1 MMASLELS
9 VCFDE
14 LQDFRRWNKEL
25 EIIFESSYDG
35 IILSDEKGR
44 IFRANKSV
52 ERVSGG
58 IKPASIIGKT
68 AKQLEKEGI
77 ILSQTKKILGTDP
90 LTLTQKL
97 CTGVELFI
105 TSTRAF
111 DDNGNFMFHVATLRD
126 MTELNRLKREVE
138 ETRNLSAHY
147 QQELIQLR
155 DRVLQAEQVIV
166 RSDLMRQVC
175 ERALKVARTDTNV
188 LLTGPS
194 GSGKEVVAKM
204 IHKVSIRKKS
214 AFVQINCGAIPETLL
229 ESELFG
235 YNRGAFTGAN
245 KQGKIGLMEMAN
257 NGTIL
262 LDEIADLPLA
272 LQVKLLRAIQERV
285 IYRVGS
291 TSPTQLNVRIIA
303 ATNKNL
309 EEMVAEGTFRE
320 DLYYRLNV
328 IPIFVPPLKD
338 RREDVLP
345 MAFHFLERYNK
356 KHETYKSFSLEVCEL
371 LEEYDWPGNVRELEN
386 LVERMVVISDS
397 KILTVQCLPNYI
409 QAKCLQSF
417 TVNEN
422 TIMEGNKIIPLKQV
436 RDSVEREA
444 IKNALKN
451 CGSIRNAAKLLGV
464 DHSTIV
470 RKMKQLAIKQP

>member
-1 MMASLELS
+1 MTNLELS

-14 LQDFRRWNKEL
+14 LQEFRRWNKEL

-35 IILSDEKGR
+35 IILSDEKGNM
-44 IFRANKSV
+44 FRANKSV

-68 AKQLEKEGI
+68 PQQLEKEGI
-77 ILSQTKKILGTDP
+77 ILSQTKKILGKDP

-111 DDNGNFMFHVATLRD
+111 DDDGNFMFHVATLRD

-138 ETRNLSAHY
+138 ETKDLSARY
-147 QQELIQLR
+147 YQELIQLR
-155 DRVLQAEQVIV
+155 DRMLQVEQVIV

-175 ERALKVARTDTNV
+175 ERVLKVARTDTNV

-194 GSGKEVVAKM
+194 GAGKEVVAKM
-204 IHKVSIRKKS
+204 IHKMSIRKKC

-235 YNRGAFTGAN
+235 YDKGAFTGAN

-262 LDEIADLPLA
+262 LDEIGDLPLP

-285 IYRVGS
+285 IHRVGS
-291 TSPTQLNVRIIA
+291 ASPIQLDVRIIA

-309 EEMVAEGTFRE
+309 EDMVAEGKFRE

-328 IPIFVPPLKD
+328 IPIHVPPLKE
-338 RREDVLP
+338 RREDILP
-345 MAFHFLERYNK
+345 LAFHFLERYNK
-356 KHETYKSFSLEVCEL
+356 KHETYKSFSLKVCEL
-371 LEEYDWPGNVRELEN
+371 LEDYDWPGNVRELEN

-409 QAKCLQSF
+409 QAKCHQ
-417 TVNEN
+417 VIKINEN
-422 TIMEGNKIIPLKQV
+422 TMMDGDKIIPLKQV
-436 RDSVEREA
+436 RESVEREV
-444 IKNALKN
+444 IKNALKV

-470 RKMKQLAIKQP
+470 RKMNQLDIKQT

>member
-1 MMASLELS
+1 MAF
-9 VCFDE
+9 VYFDE
-14 LQDFRRWNKEL
+14 LQKCRNWNKEL

-35 IILSDEKGR
+35 VILSDEKGVM
-44 IFRANKSV
+44 FRANKSV

-58 IKPASIIGKT
+58 VKFASIIGKT
-68 AKQLEKEGI
+68 PKQLEKEGI

-105 TSTRAF
+105 TSIRAF
-111 DDNGNFMFHVATLRD
+111 DIDGNFMFHVATLRD
-126 MTELNRLKREVE
+126 MTELNRLKREME
-138 ETRNLSAHY
+138 ETKDLSARY
-147 QQELIQLR
+147 YQELIQLR
-155 DRVLQAEQVIV
+155 DQMLQVEQVIV
-166 RSDLMRQVC
+166 KSDLMRQVC
-175 ERALKVARTDTNV
+175 ERVFKVARTNTNI

-204 IHKVSIRKKS
+204 IYKMSERKNN

-235 YNRGAFTGAN
+235 YDKGAFTGAN
-245 KQGKIGLMEMAN
+245 KQGKVGLMEMAN

-262 LDEIADLPLA
+262 LDEIGDLPLA
-272 LQVKLLRAIQERV
+272 LQVKLLRVIQERV

-291 TSPTQLNVRIIA
+291 TSPIRLDVRIIA

-309 EEMVAEGTFRE
+309 EEMVLGGTFRE

-328 IPIFVPPLKD
+328 IPIHVPQLKE
-338 RREDVLP
+338 RREDILP
-345 MAFHFLERYNK
+345 LAFHFLEKYNL
-356 KHETYKSFSLEVCEL
+356 KHETYKTLSMEVCAL
-371 LEEYDWPGNVRELEN
+371 LEEYEWPGNVRELEN

-397 KILTVQCLPNYI
+397 KILTVQCLPQRI
-409 QAKCLQSF
+409 QAKYQQGAAINKN
-417 TVNEN
+417 V
-422 TIMEGNKIIPLKQV
+422 IMNGNDIIPLRQV
-436 RDSVEREA
+436 REKVEREA
-444 IKNALKN
+444 IENALAN
-451 CGSIRNAAKLLGV
+451 CGSIRSAAKLLGV

-470 RKMKQLAIKQP
+470 RKINYLEIKKI

>member
-1 MMASLELS
+1 
-9 VCFDE
+9 
-14 LQDFRRWNKEL
+14 
-25 EIIFESSYDG
+25 
-35 IILSDEKGR
+35 
-44 IFRANKSV
+44 
-52 ERVSGG
+52 
-58 IKPASIIGKT
+58 
-68 AKQLEKEGI
+68 
-77 ILSQTKKILGTDP
+77 
-90 LTLTQKL
+90 
-97 CTGVELFI
+97 
-105 TSTRAF
+105 
-111 DDNGNFMFHVATLRD
+111 
-126 MTELNRLKREVE
+126 
-138 ETRNLSAHY
+138 
-147 QQELIQLR
+147 
-155 DRVLQAEQVIV
+155 
-166 RSDLMRQVC
+166 
-175 ERALKVARTDTNV
+175 
-188 LLTGPS
+188 
-194 GSGKEVVAKM
+194 M

>member
-1 MMASLELS
+1 MAS
-9 VCFDE
+9 VYFNE
-14 LQDFRRWNKEL
+14 LQRCRSWNKEL

-35 IILSDEKGR
+35 VILSNEKGVM
-44 IFRANKSV
+44 FRANKSV

-58 IKPASIIGKT
+58 IKFASIIGKT
-68 AKQLEKEGI
+68 PKQLEKEGI

-105 TSTRAF
+105 TSIRAF
-111 DDNGNFMFHVATLRD
+111 DNDGNFMFHVATLRD
-126 MTELNRLKREVE
+126 MTELNRLKREME
-138 ETRNLSAHY
+138 ETKDLSARY
-147 QQELIQLR
+147 YQELIQLR
-155 DRVLQAEQVIV
+155 DQMLQVEQVIV
-166 RSDLMRQVC
+166 KSDLMRQVC
-175 ERALKVARTDTNV
+175 ERVFKVARTDTNV

-204 IHKVSIRKKS
+204 IHKMSERKNN

-235 YNRGAFTGAN
+235 YDKGAFTGAN

-262 LDEIADLPLA
+262 LDEIGDLPLV
-272 LQVKLLRAIQERV
+272 LQVKLLRVIQERV

-291 TSPTQLNVRIIA
+291 TSPIRLDVRIIA

-309 EEMVAEGTFRE
+309 EEMVSEGTFRE

-328 IPIFVPPLKD
+328 IPIHVPPLKE
-338 RREDVLP
+338 RREDILP
-345 MAFHFLERYNK
+345 LVFHFLEKYNQ
-356 KHETYKSFSLEVCEL
+356 KHEAYKTLSMEVCAL
-371 LEEYDWPGNVRELEN
+371 LEEYEWPGNVRELEN

-397 KILTVQCLPNYI
+397 KILTVQCLPQRI
-409 QAKCLQSF
+409 QEKCQSGA
-417 TVNEN
+417 TVNKN
-422 TIMEGNKIIPLKQV
+422 AIMNGNDIIPLKQV
-436 RDSVEREA
+436 REKVEREA
-444 IKNALKN
+444 IKNALAT

-470 RKMKQLAIKQP
+470 RKMNHLEIK

>member
-1 MMASLELS
+1 MESS
-9 VCFDE
+9 VYYNE
-14 LQDFRRWNKEL
+14 LQEFRRWNKEL

-35 IILSDEKGR
+35 IILSDEKGVM
-44 IFRANKSV
+44 FRANKSV

-58 IKPASIIGKT
+58 IKLGSILGRT
-68 AKQLEKEGI
+68 PKQCEKEGI

-105 TSTRAF
+105 TSTRAY
-111 DDNGNFMFHVATLRD
+111 DDDGNFMFHVATLRD
-126 MTELNRLKREVE
+126 MTELNRLKKEVE
-138 ETRNLSAHY
+138 ETKGLSERY
-147 QQELIQLR
+147 YQELTQLR
-155 DRVLQAEQVIV
+155 DRMLQVDQVIV
-166 RSDLMRQVC
+166 RSDVMRQVC
-175 ERALKVARTDTNV
+175 ERVFKVARTDTNV

-194 GSGKEVVAKM
+194 GAGKEVVAKM
-204 IHKVSIRKKS
+204 IHKMSDRKKS

-235 YNRGAFTGAN
+235 YDKGAFTGAS
-245 KQGKIGLMEMAN
+245 KQGKVGLMEMAS

-262 LDEIADLPLA
+262 LDEIGDLPLS

-291 TSPTQLNVRIIA
+291 TSPIQLDVRIIA

-309 EEMVAEGTFRE
+309 EEMVIEGKFRE

-328 IPIFVPPLKD
+328 IPIHVPPLRE
-338 RREDVLP
+338 RREDILP
-345 MAFHFLERYNK
+345 LAFHFLEKFNK
-356 KHETYKSFSLEVCEL
+356 KHGTYKTISLEVCSLFEA
-371 LEEYDWPGNVRELEN
+371 YDWPGNVRELEN
-386 LVERMVVISDS
+386 LVERMIVISDS
-397 KILTVQCLPNYI
+397 KVLTVQCLPHHV
-409 QAKCLQSF
+409 QAKYGQAVPARHNSF
-417 TVNEN
+417 L
-422 TIMEGNKIIPLKQV
+422 MEDEVVPLKQL
-436 RDSVEREA
+436 REAVEREA
-444 IKNALKN
+444 IKNALRV

-470 RKMKQLAIKQP
+470 RKMYHLNIKQA